1 LIIICENENNNL
13 LNNVLIADSHDIV
26 DIVIYINEYFY
37 RDNISDE
44 VFKTKVNDL
53 TNKMNSNQLNKTNFN
68 DPTYVIYK

>member
-1 LIIICENENNNL
+1 MIIICENENNNL